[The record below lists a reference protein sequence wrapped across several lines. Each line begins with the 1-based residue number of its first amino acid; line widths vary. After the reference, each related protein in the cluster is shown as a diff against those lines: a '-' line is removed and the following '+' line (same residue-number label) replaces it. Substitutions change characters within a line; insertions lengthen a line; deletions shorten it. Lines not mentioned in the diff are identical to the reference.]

1 MGFLTMPMGGIMSAK
16 LRNFQRSILIQVE
29 KKHTLG
35 ITESVWV
42 GSFFFLKKRSIF
54 SLTGLT
60 LK

>member
-1 MGFLTMPMGGIMSAK
+1 MPMGGMMSAK

-29 KKHTLG
+29 KDIPWE

-42 GSFFFLKKRSIF
+42 GSFFFFKKRSIF
-54 SLTGLT
+54 SSAALT